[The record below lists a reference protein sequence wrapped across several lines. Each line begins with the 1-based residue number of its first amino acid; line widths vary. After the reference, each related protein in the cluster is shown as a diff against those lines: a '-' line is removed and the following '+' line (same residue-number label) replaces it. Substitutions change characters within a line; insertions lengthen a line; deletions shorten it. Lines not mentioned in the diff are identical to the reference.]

1 MMRRNPDLT
10 ALAVLTLALW
20 LGLPS
25 GLARGEAHV
34 GVPPVAIADV
44 VDAEERIEQW
54 LERFERRRDRVWER
68 LEQRMHE
75 FEGRL
80 AEQEQR
86 SRPGLRRAGRFAS

>member
-1 MMRRNPDLT
+1 MMKRNPDLL
-10 ALAVLTLALW
+10 ALMVLALALW
-20 LGLPS
+20 LAMPS
-25 GLARGEAHV
+25 GRARGEAHI
-34 GVPPVAIADV
+34 GVVPVASAAA

-54 LERFERRRDRVWER
+54 LDRFERRRDRVWER

-86 SRPGLRRAGRFAS
+86 SRPGLQRAGRFAS

>member
-1 MMRRNPDLT
+1 MMKRNPDLA
-10 ALAVLTLALW
+10 ALLVLALVLW
-20 LGLPS
+20 LGMPS
-25 GLARGEAHV
+25 GQARGEAHI
-34 GVPPVAIADV
+34 GVVPVTSAAA

-86 SRPGLRRAGRFAS
+86 SRPGLQRAGRFAS